1 LEGGGGGGGYQV
13 SFTVN
18 KSVLDG
24 RKNKLEQ
31 FINSSQYFSSVWNF
45 FNQTVEI
52 ISKSEAGKEGV
63 DVTLVSDERSLIGII
78 RKEMEE
84 LAED

>member
-1 LEGGGGGGGYQV
+1 MEWGGGSGKYQV

-24 RKNKLEQ
+24 RKIKLEQ
-31 FINSSQYFSSVWNF
+31 FINRSPYFSSVWNF

-52 ISKSEAGKEGV
+52 ISKSDDSREGV
-63 DVTLVSDERSLIGII
+63 DVTLVSDDRSLIGVI

-84 LAED
+84 LAYD